1 VNTRIEGNVIRD
13 NTKYYFMFLNTG
25 SDSMKVDFTLNPDG
39 FYFGKLRSI
48 EIDLI
53 QDTSE
58 TRKAEVE
65 DATKTNRFR
74 VFATTKKRI
83 DNIYDYF
90 KEYYGRPDNSI
101 QKHKET
107 GISYMSAFGINYPD
121 SIKITTTIW
130 KMDEFQILFER
141 DNAKKIPGMD
151 GQFYLTA
158 NIEYRVEEYEQIL
171 TSLKD
176 SLRKKLTP
184 EDVIE
189 LNRWSVPEF
198 ENVSG
203 NRFQRRIITS

>member
-1 VNTRIEGNVIRD
+1 MRSISCILNTLLLFIVTTSITFCTIEQAKDPIRGFKLGSLEYVWKDHVRELVDRRKLEEKNINTRIEGNVIRD

-107 GISYMSAFGINYPD
+107 GISYMSAFGFN
-121 SIKITTTIW
+121 
-130 KMDEFQILFER
+130 
-141 DNAKKIPGMD
+141 
-151 GQFYLTA
+151 
-158 NIEYRVEEYEQIL
+158 
-171 TSLKD
+171 
-176 SLRKKLTP
+176 
-184 EDVIE
+184 
-189 LNRWSVPEF
+189 
-198 ENVSG
+198 
-203 NRFQRRIITS
+203 